1 MPAVERP
8 GKDGTL
14 KEWAWPTLEERY
26 SHRHISH
33 LYGAWPRRGT
43 TPLGIT
49 EFTVFG
55 KAIAT
60 RCTKS

>member
-14 KEWAWPTLEERY
+14 KEWAWPTLKVRY

-43 TPLGIT
+43 IPLSIT

-55 KAIAT
+55 KAIA
-60 RCTKS
+60 KPMH